1 MKHIRLLFSLT
12 FLLLNLTFVAAQKD
26 TEFWFVAPETAQ
38 SGNNLDRP
46 VVFRFSS
53 YDAPTVVVVSQPA
66 NPAFPIQTIT
76 LGPNSSGELE
86 FPPLFNFVENT
97 PPNTV
102 LNKGFLIKSTNPI
115 TAYYE
120 IIGEVP
126 NNPEIFS
133 LKGKNALGTTFY
145 VPFQNVTDNS
155 AAYSPLPHAAFDI
168 VATENNTTVT
178 ITPTQAI
185 VGGPANIPLSVVLN
199 RGQTF
204 SAQATSQSA
213 NGHPSG
219 SKVVANKPV
228 AVTMKDDL
236 LEGAPLYGGFCRDV
250 VGDQMVPVEKTGTKY
265 VVQKGFLN
273 GNEYAFVVATAD
285 GTQVSMDGVI
295 QGTIN
300 AGQTMELSIGAG
312 SHFIE
317 SSAPVYVL
325 QMSGVNCEVAGEIL
339 PALDCS
345 GSSEVRFIRSTNQE
359 FYLFLVTRSGNQS
372 GFSLNGNTSLIP
384 ASAFQVVP
392 GSNGEFVAAVIPF
405 FSFDIP
411 VGISSIVENNLGL
424 FQMGFLDGG
433 LSTGCRFGFF
443 SDFGNQTQVAENIY
457 FCPGS
462 SATINGITYDQPGT
476 VLDTIP
482 GVVGCDTVITYNLQY
497 SPVDLVFDIE
507 NVSCQ
512 NGSLNL
518 QYSLCNQGSGSLPAE
533 VRVLFTVVNPT
544 TDTATT
550 LVILNFNTAGADSCL
565 NGAWTVSGLP
575 LDDNSTVYSVVN
587 FNGSLPTPFSFD
599 DFPVTDIEECNYT
612 NNLDSFVVQLPGSP
626 APDLGPDV
634 VLCEDSTVVFD
645 AGAGFFSYLWSDGST
660 GQTLAASEPDIYWVE
675 VTDSCGFKQRDSVLL
690 TLSLLPDT
698 QFPDTS
704 ICAGESLFFSVPGF
718 DSYIWAPA
726 AGLSCTDCADV
737 TISPAATTTYTL
749 LATTT
754 DGCVLR
760 DTFTVTVLPVTTEA
774 QTIAFCPGESVTIGG
789 VTYDQ
794 PGTVVDTTTGPNGCD
809 LITTYTLV
817 LLSQPTLAETIVF
830 CKGDTVYIGGTAYA
844 QPGTVVVTLPAATGC
859 DTVATYTLQYL
870 DDPNAVVTIDCIEDI
885 NIATQ
890 PGTGPIVVAYDLPV
904 TSSNCPCP
912 GIELTLTEGLPSGSL
927 FPVTTTKVC
936 YQAADSCGNTAICC
950 FNVTVREE
958 QPCDIKTIGCM
969 KYELL
974 DIARSAST
982 LDLTYRIRV
991 TNYCANKMIYTAIQ
1005 IPDGMVAEAP
1015 ANNSIYTSEDGREYE
1030 VRNPNFS
1037 PFYSIRFKS
1046 TDDSLSGGNSDIFVY
1061 TLPAQ
1066 ADVDYIHVT
1075 SRLYPQIFYEAH
1087 LNTFN
1092 CPVEIVDDKPGSRDF
1107 PGFENPESLSLRLF
1121 PNPTGGVL
1129 YADMSDWRGG
1139 QVQWQVF
1146 DSRGQRV
1153 QHLSLTAEA
1162 APQEIRLPRELPNGL
1177 YFLEIRTESGE
1188 KRAARFVM
1196 QR

>member
-1 MKHIRLLFSLT
+1 MGGGGGAGHANDNVGSSGGHGGGIIILRANTIAGNNNRLAANGENIFGPGGNNVNDGQGGGGAGGTIVVDAQQVSSPLHLEAKGGRGGDCLFYVNSQIIGPGGGGGGGRILLAQPLSNIST
-12 FLLLNLTFVAAQKD
+12 FLEGGQNGIANQNQTNGAQPGG
-26 TEFWFVAPETAQ
+26 V
-38 SGNNLDRP
+38 G
-46 VVFRFSS
+46 
-53 YDAPTVVVVSQPA
+53 
-66 NPAFPIQTIT
+66 
-76 LGPNSSGELE
+76 
-86 FPPLFNFVENT
+86 LF
-97 PPNTV
+97 
-102 LNKGFLIKSTNPI
+102 
-115 TAYYE
+115 
-120 IIGEVP
+120 
-126 NNPEIFS
+126 
-133 LKGKNALGTTFY
+133 
-145 VPFQNVTDNS
+145 
-155 AAYSPLPHAAFDI
+155 
-168 VATENNTTVT
+168 
-178 ITPTQAI
+178 
-185 VGGPANIPLSVVLN
+185 
-199 RGQTF
+199 
-204 SAQATSQSA
+204 
-213 NGHPSG
+213 
-219 SKVVANKPV
+219 
-228 AVTMKDDL
+228 
-236 LEGAPLYGGFCRDV
+236 GADF
-250 VGDQMVPVEKTGTKY
+250 
-265 VVQKGFLN
+265 
-273 GNEYAFVVATAD
+273 
-285 GTQVSMDGVI
+285 
-295 QGTIN
+295 
-300 AGQTMELSIGAG
+300 
-312 SHFIE
+312 
-317 SSAPVYVL
+317 SAPVFFEDTIL
-325 QMSGVNCEVAGEIL
+325 AGII
-339 PALDCS
+339 
-345 GSSEVRFIRSTNQE
+345 F
-359 FYLFLVTRSGNQS
+359 VTQ
-372 GFSLNGNTSLIP
+372 
-384 ASAFQVVP
+384 
-392 GSNGEFVAAVIPF
+392 
-405 FSFDIP
+405 
-411 VGISSIVENNLGL
+411 NL
-424 FQMGFLDGG
+424 
-433 LSTGCRFGFF
+433 
-443 SDFGNQTQVAENIY
+443 E

-462 SATINGITYDQPGT
+462 SATINGTTYDQPGT

-760 DTFTVTVLPVTTEA
+760 DTFTVTLLPVTTEA

-890 PGTGPIVVAYDLPV
+890 PGTGPIVIAYDLPV

-936 YQAADSCGNTAICC
+936 YQAADSCGNTATCC

-1188 KRAARFVM
+1188 KRAARFVIK
-1196 QR
+1196 R